1 MSEQTNFKENLTQE
15 EMESLAATLYYN
27 MKDFFKTKLS
37 KKLLEE
43 NSYKTKRGNEKSA

>member
-1 MSEQTNFKENLTQE
+1 MSEQINFKENLTKE

-37 KKLLEE
+37 KKLLEK
-43 NSYKTKRGNEKSA
+43 NSYEINRSHEKSA